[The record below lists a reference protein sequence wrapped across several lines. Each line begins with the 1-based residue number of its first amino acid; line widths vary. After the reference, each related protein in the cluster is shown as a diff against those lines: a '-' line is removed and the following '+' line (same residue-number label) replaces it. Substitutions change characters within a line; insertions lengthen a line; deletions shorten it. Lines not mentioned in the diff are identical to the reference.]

1 MHNGCAIQDVRF
13 NPCMSAWAVV
23 FGADMTALSNTS
35 SDRQAQDLPSRRAT
49 VLPLIPPAS
58 AMPTPSETATHS
70 APSASRTLLALV
82 VALFFFWGAVTSLN
96 DVLIPKFKSLFQLSY
111 AEAMLTQF
119 AFFAGYLAFSV
130 PAGALIAKIGY
141 LRGLVT
147 GLAVM
152 AFGCLLFW
160 PATLSGVYASFLLAL
175 FVVAAGITILQVAAN
190 PLITLLGDPRSAHS
204 RLTFSQAFNSLGT
217 TLAPFIGAQLM
228 LTSAAVSVPGDAAQ
242 FALFQHSEAQI
253 VWHTYLALALL
264 LALVALV
271 FWRWRRALDGGNHA
285 EHTGL
290 AGSFSLLR
298 QPRLGFGVAAI
309 FFYVGAEVAI
319 GSVLIN
325 YLSQPG
331 VLGLNEQSA
340 GERVSLYWG
349 GAMAGRFVGAW
360 ILQRFSPG
368 KVLAC
373 FALLAGLLAMTSSL
387 SSGTLAGYSL
397 IAVGLFNSIMFPT
410 IFSLALEGLGE
421 RTPQGAGL
429 LCMGIVGGALVP
441 LLTGVV
447 ADRTNLGSALWVP
460 VICYL
465 LIVGFGWYARRP
477 VNR

>member
-1 MHNGCAIQDVRF
+1 MLNSPDSALPPDVAR
-13 NPCMSAWAVV
+13 S
-23 FGADMTALSNTS
+23 T
-35 SDRQAQDLPSRRAT
+35 
-49 VLPLIPPAS
+49 
-58 AMPTPSETATHS
+58 
-70 APSASRTLLALV
+70 PSASRALLVLV

-96 DVLIPKFKSLFQLSY
+96 DILIPKFKSLFQLSY

-130 PAGALIAKIGY
+130 PAGVLVAKIGY

-152 AFGCLLFW
+152 AGGCLMFW
-160 PATLSGVYASFLLAL
+160 PATLSGAYAGFLVAL

-217 TLAPFIGAQLM
+217 TVAPFIGAQL
-228 LTSAAVSVPGDAAQ
+228 LLNSAATAVPDAAGMAAFRQ
-242 FALFQHSEAQI
+242 VEAEI
-253 VWHTYLALALL
+253 VWHTYVGLALL
-264 LALVALV
+264 LGLVALV
-271 FWRWRRALDGGNHA
+271 FWQLRRSLDGSQVD
-285 EHTGL
+285 HTGL
-290 AGSFSLLR
+290 AGSFILLR

-309 FFYVGAEVAI
+309 FLYVGAEVAI

-349 GAMAGRFVGAW
+349 GAMIGRFIGAW

-373 FALLAGLLAMTSSL
+373 FALMAGLLVML
-387 SSGTLAGYSL
+387 SSVSAGALAGWSL
-397 IAVGLFNSIMFPT
+397 LAVGLFNSIMFPT

-441 LLTGVV
+441 LLTGVI
-447 ADRTNLGSALWVP
+447 ADAASLGSALWVP
-460 VICYL
+460 VVCYL
-465 LIVGFGWYARRP
+465 LIVGFGWYARHP
-477 VNR
+477 AVNT

>member
-1 MHNGCAIQDVRF
+1 
-13 NPCMSAWAVV
+13 MS
-23 FGADMTALSNTS
+23 TS
-35 SDRQAQDLPSRRAT
+35 PAPTLPPPDAART
-49 VLPLIPPAS
+49 IPAAS
-58 AMPTPSETATHS
+58 H
-70 APSASRTLLALV
+70 TLLALV

-96 DVLIPKFKSLFQLSY
+96 DILIPKFKSLFQLSY

-130 PAGALIAKIGY
+130 PAGVLVAKIGY

-152 AFGCLLFW
+152 ATGCLLFW
-160 PATLSGVYASFLLAL
+160 PATLTGVYASFLIAL

-217 TLAPFIGAQLM
+217 TVAPYIGAQLI
-228 LTSAAVSVPGDAAQ
+228 LTSAVVAVPDDSAGLAM
-242 FALFQHSEAQI
+242 FRHTEAQI
-253 VWHTYLALALL
+253 VWHTYVGLALL
-264 LALVALV
+264 LGMVALV
-271 FWRWRRALDGGNHA
+271 FWRRRRALDGRQVDHA
-285 EHTGL
+285 GL
-290 AGSFSLLR
+290 SGSFGLLR
-298 QPRLGFGVAAI
+298 RPRLGFGVAAI

-325 YLSQPG
+325 YLSEPG
-331 VLGLNEQSA
+331 VLGLDEQSA

-349 GAMAGRFVGAW
+349 GAMVGRFIGAW

-373 FALLAGLLAMTSSL
+373 FALLAGLLAAVSSV
-387 SSGTLAGYSL
+387 SAGALAGWSL
-397 IAVGLFNSIMFPT
+397 LMVGLFNSIMFPT

-441 LLTGVV
+441 LLTGVI
-447 ADRTNLGSALWVP
+447 ADATSLGQALWVP
-460 VICYL
+460 VACYL
-465 LIVGFGWYARRP
+465 LIVGYGWYARRP
-477 VNR
+477 AVNG

>member
-1 MHNGCAIQDVRF
+1 
-13 NPCMSAWAVV
+13 MSFSPDPA
-23 FGADMTALSNTS
+23 
-35 SDRQAQDLPSRRAT
+35 
-49 VLPLIPPAS
+49 LPLDAAPR
-58 AMPTPSETATHS
+58 S
-70 APSASRTLLALV
+70 APSASRTLLTLV

-96 DVLIPKFKSLFQLSY
+96 DILIPKFKSLFQLSY

-130 PAGALIAKIGY
+130 PAGMLIAKIGY
-141 LRGLVT
+141 LRGLVA

-152 AFGCLLFW
+152 ALGCLMFW
-160 PATLSGVYASFLLAL
+160 PATLSGVYAGFLVAL

-217 TLAPFIGAQLM
+217 TVAPFIGAQLL
-228 LTSAAVSVPGDAAQ
+228 LTSAATAVPTDAG
-242 FALFQHSEAQI
+242 FRHEEAQI
-253 VWHTYLALALL
+253 IWHTYVALALL

-271 FWRWRRALDGGNHA
+271 FWWLRRALDGNRA
-285 EHTGL
+285 EHASL
-290 AGSFSLLR
+290 AGSFRLLAR
-298 QPRLGFGVAAI
+298 PRLGFGVAAI

-331 VLGLNEQSA
+331 VLGLDEQSA
-340 GERVSLYWG
+340 GSRVSLYWG
-349 GAMAGRFVGAW
+349 GAMLGRFIGAW

-368 KVLAC
+368 KVLAF
-373 FALLAGLLAMTSSL
+373 FALVAGVLVSVSSL
-387 SSGTLAGYSL
+387 SAGVVAGWSL
-397 IAVGLFNSIMFPT
+397 LAVGLFNSIMFPT

-441 LLTGVV
+441 LLTGAV
-447 ADRTNLGSALWVP
+447 ADATSLGFALWIP
-460 VICYL
+460 VVCYF
-465 LIVGFGWYARRP
+465 LITGFGWYARRP
-477 VNR
+477 AQA

>member
-1 MHNGCAIQDVRF
+1 
-13 NPCMSAWAVV
+13 MS
-23 FGADMTALSNTS
+23 TS
-35 SDRQAQDLPSRRAT
+35 PAAPTLPPPDAART
-49 VLPLIPPAS
+49 IPAAS
-58 AMPTPSETATHS
+58 H
-70 APSASRTLLALV
+70 TLLALV

-96 DVLIPKFKSLFQLSY
+96 DILIPKFKSLFQLSY

-130 PAGALIAKIGY
+130 PAGVLVAKIGY

-152 AFGCLLFW
+152 ATGCLLFW
-160 PATLSGVYASFLLAL
+160 PATLTGVYASFLVAL

-217 TLAPFIGAQLM
+217 TVAPYIGAQLI
-228 LTSAAVSVPGDAAQ
+228 LTSAVVAVPDDSAGLAMFRHA
-242 FALFQHSEAQI
+242 EAQI
-253 VWHTYLALALL
+253 VWHTYVGLALL
-264 LALVALV
+264 LGIVALV
-271 FWRWRRALDGGNHA
+271 FWRRRRALDGRQVDHA
-285 EHTGL
+285 RL
-290 AGSFSLLR
+290 SGSFGLLR
-298 QPRLGFGVAAI
+298 RPRLGFGVAAI

-325 YLSQPG
+325 YLSEPG
-331 VLGLNEQSA
+331 VLGLDEQSA

-349 GAMAGRFVGAW
+349 GAMVGRFIGAW

-373 FALLAGLLAMTSSL
+373 FALLAGLLAAISSV
-387 SSGTLAGYSL
+387 SAGALAGWSL
-397 IAVGLFNSIMFPT
+397 LMVGLFNSIMFPT

-441 LLTGVV
+441 LLTGVI
-447 ADRTNLGSALWVP
+447 ADATSLGQSLWVP
-460 VICYL
+460 VACYL
-465 LIVGFGWYARRP
+465 LIVGYGWYARRP
-477 VNR
+477 AVNG

>member
-1 MHNGCAIQDVRF
+1 MVMRYAARVSNSHVHVLDLWRRF
-13 NPCMSAWAVV
+13 SFSPCDCIETVMS
-23 FGADMTALSNTS
+23 TS
-35 SDRQAQDLPSRRAT
+35 SDF
-49 VLPLIPPAS
+49 VLPLPDA
-58 AMPTPSETATHS
+58 ARHGT
-70 APSASRTLLALV
+70 PSASRTLLVLV

-96 DVLIPKFKSLFQLSY
+96 DILIPKFKSLFQLSY

-130 PAGALIAKIGY
+130 PAGVLVAKIGY

-152 AFGCLLFW
+152 AGGCLLFW
-160 PATLSGVYASFLLAL
+160 PATLTGMYASFLIAL

-217 TLAPFIGAQLM
+217 TLAPSIGAHLL
-228 LTSAAVSVPGDAAQ
+228 LTSAAAAVPGDDAGLAVFRHAQ
-242 FALFQHSEAQI
+242 AQI
-253 VWHTYLALALL
+253 VWHTYVGLALL
-264 LALVALV
+264 LGVVALV
-271 FWRWRRALDGGNHA
+271 FWRRRRALDGSRVDD
-285 EHTGL
+285 HTGL
-290 AGSFSLLR
+290 SGSFGLLR
-298 QPRLGFGVAAI
+298 RPRLGFGVAAI

-325 YLSQPG
+325 YLSEPG
-331 VLGLNEQSA
+331 ILGLDEQSA

-349 GAMAGRFVGAW
+349 GAMVGRFIGAW

-368 KVLAC
+368 KVLAF
-373 FALLAGLLAMTSSL
+373 FALMAGLMVMISAL
-387 SSGTLAGYSL
+387 STGTVAGWSL
-397 IAVGLFNSIMFPT
+397 ILVGLFNSIMFPT
-410 IFSLALEGLGE
+410 IFSLGLEGLGE

-441 LLTGVV
+441 LVTGFV
-447 ADRTNLGSALWVP
+447 ADVSSLGQALWVP
-460 VICYL
+460 VACYL

-477 VNR
+477 ERMP

>member
-1 MHNGCAIQDVRF
+1 
-13 NPCMSAWAVV
+13 
-23 FGADMTALSNTS
+23 
-35 SDRQAQDLPSRRAT
+35 
-49 VLPLIPPAS
+49 
-58 AMPTPSETATHS
+58 MPTSPDLASSPDTARYGT
-70 APSASRTLLALV
+70 PSASRTLLVLV

-96 DVLIPKFKSLFQLSY
+96 DILIPKFKSLFQLSY

-130 PAGALIAKIGY
+130 PAGVLVAKIGY

-152 AFGCLLFW
+152 AGGCLLFW
-160 PATLSGVYASFLLAL
+160 PATLTGVYVSFLVAL

-217 TLAPFIGAQLM
+217 TIAPFIGAQLL
-228 LTSAAVSVPGDAAQ
+228 LTSTAVAVPDDAAGLAVFRDAQ
-242 FALFQHSEAQI
+242 AQI
-253 VWHTYLALALL
+253 VWHTYVGLALL
-264 LALVALV
+264 LGVVALV
-271 FWRWRRALDGGNHA
+271 FWRRRRALDDGGRVDHV
-285 EHTGL
+285 GL
-290 AGSFSLLR
+290 SGSFGLLWR
-298 QPRLGFGVAAI
+298 PRLGFGVAAI

-325 YLSQPG
+325 YLSEPG
-331 VLGLNEQSA
+331 ILGLDEQSA

-349 GAMAGRFVGAW
+349 GAMVGRFIGAW

-373 FALLAGLLAMTSSL
+373 FALMAGLLVMVSALSTGAVAGWSL
-387 SSGTLAGYSL
+387 LM
-397 IAVGLFNSIMFPT
+397 VGLFNSIMFPT

-441 LLTGVV
+441 LLTGMV
-447 ADRTNLGSALWVP
+447 ADASSLGQALWVP
-460 VICYL
+460 VVCYL
-465 LIVGFGWYARRP
+465 LIVGYGWYARRP
-477 VNR
+477 AQSPVM

>member
-1 MHNGCAIQDVRF
+1 MAPH
-13 NPCMSAWAVV
+13 
-23 FGADMTALSNTS
+23 LS
-35 SDRQAQDLPSRRAT
+35 L
-49 VLPLIPPAS
+49 LPLNKLTFMSTVPHPAPAS
-58 AMPTPSETATHS
+58 GSPPHN
-70 APSASRTLLALV
+70 APSASRTLLVLV

-96 DVLIPKFKSLFQLSY
+96 DILIPKFKSLFQLSY

-130 PAGALIAKIGY
+130 PAGVLVAKIGY
-141 LRGLVT
+141 LRGLVA

-152 AFGCLLFW
+152 ATGCLLFW
-160 PATLSGVYASFLLAL
+160 PATLTGVYASFLVAL

-217 TLAPFIGAQLM
+217 TVAPFIGAHL
-228 LTSAAVSVPGDAAQ
+228 LLNSAAIAVPDDASGMAM
-242 FALFQHSEAQI
+242 FSNSEAQI
-253 VWHTYLALALL
+253 VWHTYVGLALL
-264 LALVALV
+264 LGLVALV
-271 FWRWRRALDGGNHA
+271 FWWRRGALDGSRVDHA
-285 EHTGL
+285 RL
-290 AGSFSLLR
+290 SGSFGLLR
-298 QPRLGFGVAAI
+298 RPRLGFGVAAI

-325 YLSQPG
+325 YLSEPG
-331 VLGLNEQSA
+331 VLGLDEKTA

-349 GAMAGRFVGAW
+349 GAMIGRFIGAW

-373 FALLAGLLAMTSSL
+373 CALMAGGLVMVSSV
-387 SSGTLAGYSL
+387 SAGAVAGWSL
-397 IAVGLFNSIMFPT
+397 IMVGLFNSIMFPT

-441 LLTGVV
+441 LLTGIV
-447 ADRTNLGSALWVP
+447 ADATNLGAALWVP
-460 VICYL
+460 VACYL
-465 LIVGFGWYARRP
+465 LIVGFGWHARHP
-477 VNR
+477 AQSPAM

>member
-1 MHNGCAIQDVRF
+1 
-13 NPCMSAWAVV
+13 
-23 FGADMTALSNTS
+23 MTSPTDS
-35 SDRQAQDLPSRRAT
+35 TMPPPERAT
-49 VLPLIPPAS
+49 PGV
-58 AMPTPSETATHS
+58 
-70 APSASRTLLALV
+70 PSASRTLLVLV

-96 DVLIPKFKSLFQLSY
+96 DVLIPKFKLLFQLSY

-119 AFFAGYLAFSV
+119 AFFLGYLAFSV
-130 PAGALIAKIGY
+130 PAGMLIARIGY

-152 AFGCLLFW
+152 AAGCLLFW
-160 PATLSGVYASFLLAL
+160 PATLSGMYVGFLLAL

-217 TLAPFIGAQLM
+217 TVAPFIGAQLM
-228 LTSAAVSVPGDAAQ
+228 LTSAVVSVPDNGAEL
-242 FALFQHSEAQI
+242 ALFQHEQAQI
-253 VWHTYLALALL
+253 VWHTYVGLALL
-264 LALVALV
+264 LGLVALV
-271 FWRWRRALDGGNHA
+271 FWRRRRALDGGHVA
-285 EHTGL
+285 HTRL

-298 QPRLGFGVAAI
+298 RPRLGFGVAAI

-331 VLGLNEQSA
+331 VLGISEQSA

-349 GAMAGRFVGAW
+349 GAMVGRFIGAW
-360 ILQRFSPG
+360 ILQRYAPG

-373 FALLAGLLAMTSSL
+373 FALMAGLLAMTSSV
-387 SSGTLAGYSL
+387 SSGALAGWSL
-397 IAVGLFNSIMFPT
+397 LMVGLFNSIMFPT

-441 LLTGVV
+441 LLTGLV
-447 ADRTNLGSALWVP
+447 ADVTSLGQALWVP
-460 VICYL
+460 VACYV

-477 VNR
+477 ADG

>member
-1 MHNGCAIQDVRF
+1 
-13 NPCMSAWAVV
+13 
-23 FGADMTALSNTS
+23 MTALSNCPIAL
-35 SDRQAQDLPSRRAT
+35 AQDLLFPDTPRSIIAPPPTRPAT
-49 VLPLIPPAS
+49 MSTPPADS
-58 AMPTPSETATHS
+58 TRPPLDAA
-70 APSASRTLLALV
+70 ARNVPSASRTLLVLV

-147 GLAVM
+147 GLVVM
-152 AFGCLLFW
+152 AAGCLLFW
-160 PATLSGVYASFLLAL
+160 PATLSGVYASFLVAL

-217 TLAPFIGAQLM
+217 TIAPFVGAQLM
-228 LTSAAVSVPGDAAQ
+228 LTSAAVSVPEEAPT
-242 FALFQHSEAQI
+242 LFQHNQAQI
-253 VWHTYLALALL
+253 VWHTYLALAAL
-264 LALVALV
+264 LALIALV
-271 FWRWRRALDGGNHA
+271 FWRWRRALDGNHA
-285 EHTGL
+285 KHAGL
-290 AGSFSLLR
+290 TGSFSLLR
-298 QPRLGFGVAAI
+298 RPRLGFGVAAI

-331 VLGLNEQSA
+331 VLGLDEQSA

-360 ILQRFSPG
+360 ILRRFTPG

-373 FALLAGLLAMTSSL
+373 FALLAGLLVMTSSF
-387 SSGTLAGYSL
+387 SSGALAGWSL
-397 IAVGLFNSIMFPT
+397 LAVGLCNSIMFPT

-429 LCMGIVGGALVP
+429 LCMGIVGGALIP
-441 LLTGVV
+441 LLTGFV
-447 ADRTNLGSALWVP
+447 ADAASLAQALWVP
-460 VICYL
+460 VACYL
-465 LIVGFGWYARRP
+465 MIVGFGWYARRAAES
-477 VNR
+477 